1 MADYWRKAVQWIYT
15 AVIKSHD
22 YSRPITVLQSG
33 QLTETSEK
41 KINWIFFGLFV
52 MINNNIFHNVDDV
65 VQKIKRLKLPI
76 NNMLFWL
83 YKRKANYFDYSMIKY
98 TISTDKHVLIFCLF
112 TFRIDKVWNKILSVG
127 IQWTSVR
134 FGENLLL

>member
-1 MADYWRKAVQWIYT
+1 MTESCLVDLHSWYKVTWLLPSNHSTSIWSADRNV
-15 AVIKSHD
+15 
-22 YSRPITVLQSG
+22 R
-33 QLTETSEK
+33 K

-52 MINNNIFHNVDDV
+52 MIINNIFHNVEDG

-83 YKRKANYFDYSMIKY
+83 HKRKANFFYYSMIKY